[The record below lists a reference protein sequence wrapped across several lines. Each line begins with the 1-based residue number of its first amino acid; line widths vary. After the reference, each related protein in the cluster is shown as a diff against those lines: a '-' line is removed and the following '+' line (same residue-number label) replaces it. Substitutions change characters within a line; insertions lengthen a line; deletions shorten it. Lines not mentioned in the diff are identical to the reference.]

1 MRAFIFILL
10 LTSCVSEPSNIVTQP
25 AVIDS
30 VYTERKPTG
39 APPLFYKDQWH
50 IRANGHW
57 VISHT
62 PRSVGDTIIFYN
74 YGEKH

>member
-1 MRAFIFILL
+1 MKYLVILLL
-10 LTSCVSEPSNIVTQP
+10 LTSCVSEPSNIVTQH

-39 APPLFYKDQWH
+39 TPPLFYKDQWH

-57 VISHT
+57 VISPT
-62 PRSVGDTIIFYN
+62 PRSVGDTIVFYH
-74 YGEKH
+74 YK